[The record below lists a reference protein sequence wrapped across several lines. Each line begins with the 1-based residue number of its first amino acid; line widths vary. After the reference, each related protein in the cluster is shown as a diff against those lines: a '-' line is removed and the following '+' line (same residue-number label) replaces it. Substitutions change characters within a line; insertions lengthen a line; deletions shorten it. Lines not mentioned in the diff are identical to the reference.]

1 MTEARGHATV
11 LLVEDDALVG
21 YLTAETL
28 RDLGYEV
35 DGPHQTLACAL
46 AACETCT
53 CDVALLD
60 VDLGR
65 GDTSEPVAAVLRER
79 RIPLA
84 FVTAFD
90 PGWIDFRQSSEPCV
104 TKPVSTQAL
113 DDTVLRLLNA

>member
-1 MTEARGHATV
+1 M
-11 LLVEDDALVG
+11 LVEDDALVG

-35 DGPHQTLACAL
+35 DGPYQSLSCAL
-46 AACETCT
+46 AASETCT

-65 GDTSEPVAAVLRER
+65 GETSEDVAAVLRRR

-90 PGWIDFRQSSEPCV
+90 PDWIDFREASELCV

-113 DDTVLRLLNA
+113 AEAVLRLLEG